1 MLVACVSLDL
11 SLAVRLIFACVS
23 IASFAL
29 SLYSAAILLLLCYWP
44 RDDGKANEKPRRYHR
59 KTWKKLGRNLGA
71 GENLGR
77 NVGENRRKSTENP
90 GRNLPKTI
98 AR

>member
-1 MLVACVSLDL
+1 MRFPLAFRMIVACFPNVFSLLFASFLSAYRVLVACVSLDL

-59 KTWKKLGRNLGA
+59 KTC
-71 GENLGR
+71 
-77 NVGENRRKSTENP
+77 
-90 GRNLPKTI
+90 
-98 AR
+98 